1 MLHEAHYLIWTAT
14 MFAGTLTSYVEQ
26 SPSIVSIAS
35 GQSTTLKCTLK
46 NTGYP
51 NMFWYK
57 QQPGRAFEALFN
69 SAGEGSVTNYTFDSF
84 KAERTSNTLFTL
96 TLNDASPSHTAVYF
110 CACSNT
116 ALHKAYF
123 GGGTKLTVLEHD
135 PKNPNITIFE
145 PSPDEIKQK
154 EKATVICLVTNFYP
168 DNIKIHWF
176 LDGTAISATDEKIQT
191 DVNSMFKT
199 KTQTYSISSRFR
211 LDAQTWAKSK
221 NIECKVEHYYEGSQ
235 PTTHSE
241 ILPINAEIC
250 GISKE
255 VKMHS
260 MATGKLTYLI
270 LICKSVFYG
279 IFISILAWKTKTSS
293 SKRFD

>member
-1 MLHEAHYLIWTAT
+1 MILNLTRVLFLYRCLI
-14 MFAGTLTSYVEQ
+14 
-26 SPSIVSIAS
+26 
-35 GQSTTLKCTLK
+35 
-46 NTGYP
+46 
-51 NMFWYK
+51 
-57 QQPGRAFEALFN
+57 
-69 SAGEGSVTNYTFDSF
+69 
-84 KAERTSNTLFTL
+84 
-96 TLNDASPSHTAVYF
+96 HT
-110 CACSNT
+110 
-116 ALHKAYF
+116 
-123 GGGTKLTVLEHD
+123 EHD
-135 PKNPNITIFE
+135 PKNPIITIFK

-154 EKATVICLVTNFYP
+154 EKATVICLVTDFYP

-191 DVNSMFKT
+191 DINSMFKPET
-199 KTQTYSISSRFR
+199 KTYSISSRFR
-211 LDAQTWAKSK
+211 LNAQTWAKSK
-221 NIECKVEHYYEGSQ
+221 NIECKVEHYYQGSQ
-235 PTTHSE
+235 PANHSE
-241 ILPINAEIC
+241 VLPINAEIC